1 MKKFLLVVF
10 SLLAAGIINAQ
21 TKDEQAIEVHFGAY
35 EKSSGGGVT
44 YIWGTRYG
52 NHVFFGGTS
61 GVGMGN
67 FFYGHLGVCTRVYF
81 SGDEAKPFIGLS
93 LASLVQIKSN
103 VNWDV
108 APMISPCIGIK
119 DSSNS
124 DYGFYASV
132 SVDITGPLVTSVP
145 PYKKL
150 YFAPKINFGFSF

>member
-1 MKKFLLVVF
+1 
-10 SLLAAGIINAQ
+10 
-21 TKDEQAIEVHFGAY
+21 
-35 EKSSGGGVT
+35 
-44 YIWGTRYG
+44 
-52 NHVFFGGTS
+52 
-61 GVGMGN
+61 MGN

-81 SGDEAKPFIGLS
+81 PGDEASPFIGFSVAS
-93 LASLVQIKSN
+93 LAQIKSN

>member
-1 MKKFLLVVF
+1 MLRIVISD
-10 SLLAAGIINAQ
+10 SLTKILAIN
-21 TKDEQAIEVHFGAY
+21 TEFGFN
-35 EKSSGGGVT
+35 KILCLCVN

-52 NHVFFGGTS
+52 DHVFFGGTA
-61 GVGMGN
+61 GAGMGN

-81 SGDEAKPFIGLS
+81 PGDEASPFIGFSVAS
-93 LASLVQIKSN
+93 LAQIKSN